1 MKKFIVLF
9 LSLALIF
16 TISACSGD
24 GGKSPLESPTT
35 AESGNTTSGTQKA
48 ETFMVEE
55 GQTALASEDGAV
67 IDFGCLLEVGEELTI
82 QKVTP
87 APVDIDVEIYAY
99 DFKLSSGQPEGT
111 VELIIPYDDAGLDT
125 NEELLSVCGKYL
137 NEQSGQ
143 WEDVLYTVDAD
154 ANKVHILTDHLSTYS
169 VFKVRNEGKRSE
181 YISDVNAYAAYMTTH
196 QAEELLKTY
205 AEQGASWQEDVVSA
219 FLNANNSLPMFA
231 ETNIPTLLTL
241 GGAYDD
247 LISEPFGN
255 ALTVL
260 GIATSCTQF
269 AYDAYSNGLTSKE
282 TSISGMKTVLN
293 LSLNLASSQKY
304 LLDSFQVAYIG
315 VGVID
320 IALTDVMNF
329 ATDTKYESTKNMYDA
344 YYARPENN
352 LRVKDW
358 YDLFKKIYKDNKSD
372 PQVALNKMTAEID
385 NYVNKYWEVAAS
397 DWDSW
402 IDAFDKNGSLSKYP
416 WPTESDREKISNN
429 YKAELYDYLKVMFQS
444 LSRDMYFDALNQR
457 EKEYKQL
464 AAQLNTVY
472 TLTFKEEY
480 DSEEAKWANAYV
492 KLAPLSDKTTAK
504 EWTIRLDGEAKGQMK
519 FTLLAHETAGFPMKV
534 EFYKTEKDLE
544 DGKVAL
550 SAKLKPFIETKMDVI
565 LNTKT
570 KKVDY
575 SGTYTGVMNVTETSK
590 EINVTTLV
598 TYEKDFGDGSYY
610 KIVCSNDET
619 ESTYINGSYFVRWS
633 TGEANIAGAKFVF
646 SADGTS
652 FTASM
657 RDHNDKEWGVVTC
670 QRYK

>member
-1 MKKFIVLF
+1 MKRKIVSLMLAATML
-9 LSLALIF
+9 LS
-16 TISACSGD
+16 TISGLAGCGSGD
-24 GGKSPLESPTT
+24 QPKL
-35 AESGNTTSGTQKA
+35 SGAQKA
-48 ETFMVEE
+48 ETFTVED
-55 GQTALASEDGAV
+55 GKTALASEDGAA
-67 IDFGCLLEVGEELTI
+67 IDFGCLLAVGEELTI

-87 APVDIDVEIYAY
+87 APVDKDVDIYAY
-99 DFKLSSGQPEGT
+99 DFKLSSGQPEGA
-111 VELIIPYDDAGLDT
+111 VELTIPYDDAGLDT
-125 NEELLSVCGKYL
+125 DGELLSVCGKYL

-143 WEDVLYTVDAD
+143 WEDVLYTVDAE

-169 VFKVRNEGKRSE
+169 VFKVRNAGKRSE
-181 YISDVNAYAAYMTTH
+181 YISDVNAYGAYMTTQ

-241 GGAYDD
+241 GGAYDG
-247 LISEPFGN
+247 LISEPFGD

-329 ATDTKYESTKNMYDA
+329 AIDTKYESTKNMYDA
-344 YYARPENN
+344 YYARPENA
-352 LRVKDW
+352 RRIKDW
-358 YDLFKKIYKDNKSD
+358 YDLFKQIYKDNTSA
-372 PQVALNKMTAEID
+372 PQTALDKMQGEID
-385 NYVNKYWEVAAS
+385 NYVKEYWDVAES

-402 IDAFDKNGSLSKYP
+402 IDAFDKNSSLTKYP
-416 WPTESDREKISNN
+416 WPSERDREKISNN
-429 YKAELYDYLKVMFQS
+429 YKAELYDYLQVMFRS
-444 LSRDMYFDALNQR
+444 LSRDMYFDALKQR

-472 TLTFKEEY
+472 TLNFKEDF
-480 DSEEAKWANAYV
+480 DSEEAKWASAYV

-504 EWTIRLDGEAKGQMK
+504 AWTIRLDGEAKGQMK
-519 FTLLAHETAGFPMKV
+519 FTLRAHETAGFPMKV
-534 EFYKTEKDLE
+534 EFYKTEKDWE
-544 DGKVAL
+544 DGKAAL
-550 SAKLKPFIETKMDVI
+550 SAKLKPFVETEMNVI
-565 LNTKT
+565 VNTKT
-570 KKVDY
+570 NKVDY
-575 SGTYTGVMNVTETSK
+575 SGTYTGIMNVTETGK
-590 EINVTTLV
+590 EINVTTVV

-619 ESTYINGSYFVRWS
+619 GSTYINGSYFVRWS

-646 SADGTS
+646 TTDGTS
-652 FTASM
+652 FSASM
-657 RDHNDKEWGVVTC
+657 RDHNDKEWGAMTC
-670 QRYK
+670 QR